1 MPRETAPEPT
11 SGPGCRPW
19 PSPHT
24 PMSVQPPP
32 SAGVRDPVTPE
43 ARAGPVT
50 PEPRASGPPSQAQP
64 LLRQEATGE
73 EEGEETGGRGAWGTG
88 TAEQR
93 RRGWGEADEG
103 PDEAGGADATGSG
116 SPADGEGDGRGSWQL
131 LLGWLPRRPPQ
142 CRPCAAPLP
151 RSAAHCCHGGTK
163 MAALAYNLGKREIN
177 HYFSV
182 RSAKA
187 LALVAVLLLAA
198 CHLASRRYRGER
210 ALPLSGP
217 AGRGRRRRG
226 PERAREAAP
235 RRSTPT
241 RLRPRGAPRAP
252 SDPRGP
258 GGPCGPGPPAA
269 RPRAGTWSCTRPA
282 LRREAVRGP
291 PRASLRSQR
300 SDPAAW
306 AALFVLARRAALAH
320 LPPLGEVSS
329 ACHTLFSRVWV
340 AHFLQIKAPRQG
352 FWGFFVCLLACLK
365 KLGVD
370 RHGQSKQVV
379 NFLKAG
385 LQYGSR

>member
-1 MPRETAPEPT
+1 MPRETAPELT

-24 PMSVQPPP
+24 SMSVQPPP

-103 PDEAGGADATGSG
+103 PGEAGGADATGSG
-116 SPADGEGDGRGSWQL
+116 SPAGGEGDGQGSWRL

-241 RLRPRGAPRAP
+241 RLRPPAAPRRPTCPERPPAP
-252 SDPRGP
+252 SCPPSGWDLEPHPAGAQAGGRARGP
-258 GGPCGPGPPAA
+258 PGQPQVPTVGPSSPGSPICPFQKSCSGPPAS
-269 RPRAGTWSCTRPA
+269 AGGGVT
-282 LRREAVRGP
+282 
-291 PRASLRSQR
+291 SLSYTFQE
-300 SDPAAW
+300 S
-306 AALFVLARRAALAH
+306 
-320 LPPLGEVSS
+320 
-329 ACHTLFSRVWV
+329 
-340 AHFLQIKAPRQG
+340 
-352 FWGFFVCLLACLK
+352 
-365 KLGVD
+365 
-370 RHGQSKQVV
+370 
-379 NFLKAG
+379 G
-385 LQYGSR
+385 LNTFYK